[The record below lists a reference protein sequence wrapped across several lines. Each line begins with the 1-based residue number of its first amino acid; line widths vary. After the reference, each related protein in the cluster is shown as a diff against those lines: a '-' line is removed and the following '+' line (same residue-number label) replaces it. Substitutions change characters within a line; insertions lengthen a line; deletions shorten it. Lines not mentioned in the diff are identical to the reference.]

1 MKIRVLLVMM
11 MALMLPHM
19 SYASDAGTINSGDT
33 AWMLISTAL
42 VTLMTPGLA
51 LFYGGM
57 VRRKNVLGTIM
68 HSFIMLFMVSVIW
81 VLWGY
86 TLAFGP
92 DKGGIIGGPEW
103 FGLNGVGQEPSSF
116 APTVPHLLF
125 MMFQG
130 TFAVITPALITGAF
144 AERMKFSALIFF
156 TILWVTFVYSPL
168 CHWVWGGGWMAKTL
182 GTLDFAGG
190 IVVHISSA
198 VAALAAII
206 VIGKRRGYGKEPMLP
221 HDLPMTILGLAL
233 LWFGWFG
240 FNAGSALTSGG
251 LASVAFVTTNTAAG
265 AAAMSWMV
273 IEWLQRGKPT
283 ALGAMSGAV
292 AGLAGITPA
301 AGFVSP
307 LSSIVI
313 GIIAGLLCYVGVNMK
328 SKFGYDDSLDVI
340 GIHGVSGTWGTLAVG
355 LFASAAINPAGKDGL
370 FHGNSSLFV
379 TQGISVIVSFVFV
392 FAATFIILKL
402 VDWIVGLRV
411 KDGEEFLGLD
421 QSLHGE
427 SAYTQ

>member
-1 MKIRVLLVMM
+1 MKLRFILTAAVSLVLPSL
-11 MALMLPHM
+11 A
-19 SYASDAGTINSGDT
+19 YAGEPSAINSGDT

-68 HSFIMLFMVSVIW
+68 HSFIMLCMVSVIW

-86 TLAFGP
+86 SLAFGP
-92 DKGGIIGGPEW
+92 DKWGLTGSLEW
-103 FGLNGVGQEPSSF
+103 FGLNGVGQAPSMF
-116 APTVPHLLF
+116 APTVPHLIF
-125 MMFQG
+125 MMFQS

-144 AERMKFSALIFF
+144 AERIKFSALIIF
-156 TILWVTFVYSPL
+156 TVLWVTFVYSPL
-168 CHWVWGGGWMAKTL
+168 CHWVWGGGWIAKEL
-182 GTLDFAGG
+182 GALDFAGG

-198 VAALAAII
+198 VAALAAIM
-206 VIGKRRGYGKEPMLP
+206 VIGKRRGFGIEPMLP
-221 HDLPMTILGLAL
+221 HNLPMTILGLAL

-251 LASVAFVTTNTAAG
+251 LASLAFVTTNTAAG
-265 AAAMSWMV
+265 AAAMSWLI

-283 ALGAMSGAV
+283 ALGAVSGAV

-307 LSSIVI
+307 LSAILI
-313 GIIAGLLCYVGVNMK
+313 GIIAGALCYMGVNMK
-328 SKFGYDDSLDVI
+328 SRLGYDDSLDVI
-340 GIHGVSGTWGTLAVG
+340 GIHGVSGTWGVLAVG
-355 LFASAAINPAGKDGL
+355 LFASTAVNPAGKDGL
-370 FHGNSSLFV
+370 FFGNSSLFG
-379 TQGISVIVSFVFV
+379 TQAIAVIVSYVFV
-392 FAATFIILKL
+392 FISTLMILKF
-402 VDWIVGLRV
+402 VDWTVGLRV

-421 QSLHGE
+421 QALHGE